1 MILVNLFVNNS
12 SGYELF
18 DTKSKVIDFNP
29 TNMDEIR
36 KYIINYL
43 PDYLKSHFYSIFI
56 INKSEKTN
64 INVYFEYNKNIIR
77 DLKIN
82 RVLNKRR

>member
-1 MILVNLFVNNS
+1 MILVNLFMNNS
-12 SGYELF
+12 SDYELF
-18 DTKSKVIDFNP
+18 DTRFKVVYFNP
-29 TNMDEIR
+29 INMDEIR

-43 PDYLKSHFYSIFI
+43 PNYLKNQFYSISI
-56 INKSEKTN
+56 IHKNEKTN

-82 RVLNKRR
+82 RVLND